1 MEQPILE
8 IKDVKKY
15 FPVKKGLLFSKTMGS
30 IKAVDGVDL
39 SIGTQETTG
48 LVGESGCGK
57 TTIAKLILIMEKLT
71 SGSILFRGK
80 DSKDFNKGDL
90 AEYRK
95 CVQAVFQNPFSSLD
109 PRMKVGSII
118 SEPLSVHQ
126 AMGKDE
132 RRHNVA
138 NVLEAVGLNPSV
150 AKQYPSEFSGG
161 QRQRIAIAR
170 ALASHPQLVILDE
183 PVSSQDVSIRAQLL
197 NLLKDLQMKLGI
209 SFLLIAHD
217 LATVR
222 YMSHRVSVMY
232 LGKIVESA
240 PCEDLYTHP
249 LHFYTKALLSASLPD
264 DPDSKR
270 AKSVISG
277 EVPSPLNPPP
287 GCHFHP
293 RCPQAQQICSNTCPP
308 LKEVRP
314 KHFVACWLVEC
325 VTNPGGTDF

>member
-1 MEQPILE
+1 MEPILE
-8 IKDVKKY
+8 VKGIKKY
-15 FPVKKGLLFSKTMGS
+15 FPVTKGLLFSKSMGW

-39 SIGTQETTG
+39 SIDDREILG

-57 TTIAKLILIMEKLT
+57 TTTAKLILMLERLT
-71 SGSILFRGK
+71 VGSILFRGK
-80 DSKDFNKGDL
+80 DLKDFNKGDL

-118 SEPLSVHQ
+118 SEPLSVDS
-126 AMGKDE
+126 AMDKKEMRDRVE
-132 RRHNVA
+132 E
-138 NVLEAVGLNPSV
+138 VLEAVGLDPGT
-150 AKQYPSEFSGG
+150 AKKYPHEFSGG

-170 ALASHPQLVILDE
+170 ALSSNPQLIILDE

-197 NLLKDLQMKLGI
+197 NLLKDLQVRLGI

-222 YMSHRVSVMY
+222 YMSSRVSVMY

-240 PCEDLYTHP
+240 PCDDLYTNP
-249 LHFYTKALLSASLPD
+249 LHSYTKALLSASLPD
-264 DPDSKR
+264 NPDSKR
-270 AKSVISG
+270 AKSVVSG
-277 EVPSPLNPPP
+277 EVPSPLNPPS

-293 RCPQAQQICSNTCPP
+293 RCPYTKQVCSDIRPTF
-308 LKEVRP
+308 KEVRP
-314 KHFVACWLVEC
+314 KHFVACWLYEC
-325 VTNPGGTDF
+325 AS